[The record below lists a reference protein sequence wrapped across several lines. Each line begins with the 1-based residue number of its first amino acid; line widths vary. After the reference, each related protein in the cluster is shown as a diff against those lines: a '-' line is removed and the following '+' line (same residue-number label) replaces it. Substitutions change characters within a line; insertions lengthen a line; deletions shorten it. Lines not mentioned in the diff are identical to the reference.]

1 MHLSKNIPSCPYCG
15 GETICFAE
23 SDCHGSQGN
32 IAVDAYCG
40 CLEKECGEFCED
52 SCKLSCDASDQEIL
66 KASAELLEKVIEKFN
81 QR

>member
-23 SDCHGSQGN
+23 SDCHDSQGN